1 MFSSSKDGSLL
12 SAREMSRH
20 GGVHVLLISREKTS
34 PKEQDF
40 STHCF
45 FYKILRN
52 CLELKGYFPQQQICK
67 QILAAREEPLLSVNT
82 AQVHLRGKKIYFSLY
97 SYMYVYSTVPKTM
110 LALCSSIYKIALLIR
125 LPFPR
130 ADIRL
135 ETCFLRYEDE
145 ECTLP
150 VVGRHRM
157 DACCCSVGA
166 AWGTEECEECPPRN
180 TPEYEEL
187 CPRGPGFAT
196 KEITNGKPFFKGTVV
211 PSG

>member
-1 MFSSSKDGSLL
+1 
-12 SAREMSRH
+12 
-20 GGVHVLLISREKTS
+20 
-34 PKEQDF
+34 
-40 STHCF
+40 
-45 FYKILRN
+45 
-52 CLELKGYFPQQQICK
+52 
-67 QILAAREEPLLSVNT
+67 
-82 AQVHLRGKKIYFSLY
+82 
-97 SYMYVYSTVPKTM
+97 MYVYSTVPKTM

-211 PSG
+211 PSGWLLFFEIRSMHFPEPWGLLTELAHVTNVAIGIISVFVPWSEFYICHRFSFSTSQDFLRSLACPIESWLSIKVDFNTTLQLSISQRKVLGNLYAIC